1 MLPTIS
7 GCVHLSVTGGC
18 GGTTWGLQYAREALS
33 VGNHVVWICEDMP
46 DGDRFSQ
53 IFSNLSAASVSRFHL
68 SVVGENTEVGIKSAI
83 GLLQALDSISL
94 VVVDD
99 WTAKI
104 GKVKSANLKAMC
116 ELVSDCTARETSMIA
131 ISSSYEDANGTGWK
145 ARGSLKDCETWFLH
159 RSSMDSMVREL
170 HIDGEVTE
178 YILGDEGFT
187 PRK

>member
-1 MLPTIS
+1 
-7 GCVHLSVTGGC
+7 
-18 GGTTWGLQYAREALS
+18 
-33 VGNHVVWICEDMP
+33 MP
-46 DGDRFSQ
+46 DGARFSQ

-83 GLLQALDSISL
+83 GLLEALDSISL

-104 GKVKSANLKAMC
+104 GKVKSANLKAMR

-170 HIDGEVTE
+170 HIGGEVTE